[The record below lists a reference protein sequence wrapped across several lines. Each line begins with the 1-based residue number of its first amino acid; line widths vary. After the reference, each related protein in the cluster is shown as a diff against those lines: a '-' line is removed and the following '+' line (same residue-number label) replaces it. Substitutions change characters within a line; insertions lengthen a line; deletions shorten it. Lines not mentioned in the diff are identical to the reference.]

1 MKKVLI
7 NVTFKDIYTGEL
19 HIAGNFENMTEERIS
34 EIMLVDKNFIT
45 VAGNAEEKS
54 NSTSK
59 TADKKKETKKSN
71 STFKTADD
79 VPSTESLLDE
89 LDGTE
94 ELITD

>member
-7 NVTFKDIYTGEL
+7 NVGFLDVYTGKEYV
-19 HIAGNFENMTEERIS
+19 AGTFEEMTEERIS
-34 EIMLVDKNFIT
+34 EIRLVDADFIT
-45 VAGNAEEKS
+45 VVG

-71 STFKTADD
+71 STSKTADE
-79 VPSTESLLDE
+79 VPSTKSLLDE